1 MKTLQ
6 RCGVL
11 VLTLALLI
19 GILPVDTIL
28 YAKAQSTK
36 KETDVSNKKTSG
48 QMTTLKYPMHQLQK
62 MIQRRGQVMRKT
74 SALDKQGNLIYPVE
88 NGNIYFNKTK
98 NTIVKADQTIT
109 SATIPSNIEGIP
121 VKAIGNEAFR
131 DCSKLKT
138 ISLPKGLEEIGY
150 RAFSDC
156 SSLEKIFIP
165 KTVVR
170 TGKYYGQPGAWFWG
184 CEKLKEIILEEGTS
198 RIIEGSFSGIS
209 SSYKM
214 VIPESVKEIGER
226 AFANSK
232 GIKKVTYGEPT
243 TVGTIVIPQT
253 VKSIGESAFYDCS
266 ELENVK
272 WPSGSSIDYHR
283 GAKSYSPPAAPS

>member
-1 MKTLQ
+1 MMKTLQ

-28 YAKAQSTK
+28 YAKAQPTK

-48 QMTTLKYPMHQLQK
+48 QMTTLKYPMRQLQK
-62 MIQRRGQVMRKT
+62 MTQRNGQVMRKT

-121 VKAIGNEAFR
+121 VKAIENEAFR
-131 DCSKLKT
+131 DCFKLKT

-150 RAFSDC
+150 RSFSHC
-156 SSLEKIFIP
+156 TSLEKIFIP
-165 KTVVR
+165 KNS
-170 TGKYYGQPGAWFWG
+170 GQ
-184 CEKLKEIILEEGTS
+184 
-198 RIIEGSFSGIS
+198 
-209 SSYKM
+209 
-214 VIPESVKEIGER
+214 V
-226 AFANSK
+226 
-232 GIKKVTYGEPT
+232 
-243 TVGTIVIPQT
+243 
-253 VKSIGESAFYDCS
+253 
-266 ELENVK
+266 
-272 WPSGSSIDYHR
+272 
-283 GAKSYSPPAAPS
+283 